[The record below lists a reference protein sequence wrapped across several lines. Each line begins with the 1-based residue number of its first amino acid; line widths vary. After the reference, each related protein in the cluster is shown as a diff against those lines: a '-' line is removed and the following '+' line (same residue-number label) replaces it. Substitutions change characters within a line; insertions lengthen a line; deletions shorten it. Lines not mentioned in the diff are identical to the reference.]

1 MNISV
6 TTIVYGAALI
16 VIGIVGY
23 FMSGMVSIT
32 ALIPAFLGI
41 LILVSGVLAKKESRR
56 KHFMH
61 VAVVLGLVGF
71 IGTMDGLP
79 GLISMMSG
87 EEVTRSAAVIAKSI
101 TALISL
107 IFVIICV
114 KSFVD
119 ARRQQAD

>member
-1 MNISV
+1 MNIPV

-23 FMSGMVSIT
+23 FMSGMVSVT
-32 ALIPAFLGI
+32 ALIPAFLGT
-41 LILVSGVLAKKESRR
+41 LIIVSGALAQKESRR

-71 IGTMDGLP
+71 IGTLDGLP
-79 GLISMMSG
+79 VLIAMIGG
-87 EEVTRSAAVIAKSI
+87 EEVIRPAAVIAKSI
-101 TALISL
+101 TSLLSL
-107 IFVIICV
+107 IFVILCV

-119 ARRQQAD
+119 ARRQPSA